1 MGPNIVYSWLQALG
15 IINDHLTTC
24 DRYEPAIAFGNAHH
38 DALMAL
44 KKNALTSNC
53 HQNMTLK

>member
-44 KKNALTSNC
+44 KK
-53 HQNMTLK
+53 TL